1 MWMPVSDRARIA
13 MKELQRN
20 DSIDDSI
27 EFFDA
32 AVILP
37 VDEINVVDEASAKAV
52 STKTQY
58 TELRR
63 RIEERLDGKRIDH
76 EFEYDDLDGQLD
88 SMS

>member
-1 MWMPVSDRARIA
+1 
-13 MKELQRN
+13 MKELQWD
-20 DSIDDSI
+20 DSIDDSK
-27 EFFDA
+27 ELFYA

-37 VDEINVVDEASAKAV
+37 ADEANVVDGASAKAV
-52 STKTQY
+52 STKAEY

-76 EFEYDDLDGQLD
+76 EFESDDLDGQLD

>member
-1 MWMPVSDRARIA
+1 
-13 MKELQRN
+13 MKELQWN
-20 DSIDDSI
+20 NSIDDSK

-37 VDEINVVDEASAKAV
+37 ADEANVVDGASAKAV

-63 RIEERLDGKRIDH
+63 RIEERLDDKRIIHD
-76 EFEYDDLDGQLD
+76 FEYGDLGGLLD
-88 SMS
+88 NMS

>member
-1 MWMPVSDRARIA
+1 
-13 MKELQRN
+13 MKELQWG
-20 DSIDDSI
+20 DSIDDSK
-27 EFFDA
+27 EFFEG

-37 VDEINVVDEASAKAV
+37 ADESNVVDGASAKAV

-76 EFEYDDLDGQLD
+76 EFEYDDLDGLLN

>member
-1 MWMPVSDRARIA
+1 
-13 MKELQRN
+13 MKELQWD
-20 DSIDDSI
+20 DSIDGSK
-27 EFFDA
+27 EFFDT

-37 VDEINVVDEASAKAV
+37 ADEANLVNGASAKAV

-76 EFEYDDLDGQLD
+76 EFEYDDLDGLLD